1 MPTNTLCLWGTMR
14 QIIFIYDCDAT
25 AWSLNFN
32 MSSVHFGRFNKLL
45 QYFKLLK
52 LLKLFCCSS
61 CKHSFQKNLL
71 PPATVQF
78 VIDPDI
84 FLWLICCR
92 TVLKQWHETNARNKP
107 TNKCAR
113 KKTFYFDVILH
124 KIRHIHTIGNGYRS
138 YMAIL
143 WEAHC
148 CEQRYTKLLYVF
160 VMRPYR
166 VEWAQ
171 AVRVSDNCETNKPNE
186 RLNAWKSTKFLA
198 NPFRREAIVKPNNF
212 TSHLC
217 ECVCVCADTVC
228 LTWHDW
234 IDFFLDIIQR
244 PEEQADSRQNWKTR
258 RRWRKTTQN
267 AMTERK

>member
-1 MPTNTLCLWGTMR
+1 MLHFTTLWEFEIPIQLIFKSILWFIRRAEMPTNTLCLWGTMR

-113 KKTFYFDVILH
+113 KKYFLF
-124 KIRHIHTIGNGYRS
+124 
-138 YMAIL
+138 
-143 WEAHC
+143 W
-148 CEQRYTKLLYVF
+148 RYF
-160 VMRPYR
+160 
-166 VEWAQ
+166 A
-171 AVRVSDNCETNKPNE
+171 
-186 RLNAWKSTKFLA
+186 
-198 NPFRREAIVKPNNF
+198 
-212 TSHLC
+212 
-217 ECVCVCADTVC
+217 
-228 LTWHDW
+228 
-234 IDFFLDIIQR
+234 
-244 PEEQADSRQNWKTR
+244 
-258 RRWRKTTQN
+258 
-267 AMTERK
+267 